1 MMINRKEVLFMKEQY
16 QELEA
21 EVIRFEA
28 VDVITDSNNT
38 ETPIVTRVTTN

>member
-1 MMINRKEVLFMKEQY
+1 MKEQY

-28 VDVITDSNNT
+28 VDVVVTSDT
-38 ETPIVTRVTTN
+38 ETWTTTGNN

>member
-1 MMINRKEVLFMKEQY
+1 MINRKEVLFMKEQY

-28 VDVITDSNNT
+28 VDVITDSPTSHT
-38 ETPIVTRVTTN
+38 ETPRVTTK

>member
-1 MMINRKEVLFMKEQY
+1 MKEQY

-28 VDVITDSNNT
+28 VDVVVTSDSDT
-38 ETPIVTRVTTN
+38 ETWTTTGNN